1 MTMLENDTWYKHRC
15 IMYAIQIEFSHCEVK
30 KDYIM
35 MVSFRKW
42 VSRYIFFEAGVCYW
56 IQKNRVHAK

>member
-1 MTMLENDTWYKHRC
+1 MLENDTWYKHRC
-15 IMYAIQIEFSHCEVK
+15 TMYAIQMEFSHCEVK

-35 MVSFRKW
+35 MGSFRKW
-42 VSRYIFFEAGVCYW
+42 VSSLFFEAGVCYW